1 MKNKKIKI
9 NDNLLSEV
17 LGQVMIPPS
26 IIKHLK
32 GGAVYAMGQYWDPT
46 ITQKETFTRR
56 KVIRLIRRF
65 YRTHQL
71 VVCDNMSFWTRR
83 DINVTFKRPGGK
95 YIRTYTKPYKYI
107 S

>member
-1 MKNKKIKI
+1 MKKVKI

-32 GGAVYAMGQYWDPT
+32 GGDVYAMGQY
-46 ITQKETFTRR
+46 KEIFSRR
-56 KVIRLIRRF
+56 KVIRLIRKF

-71 VVCDNMSFWTRR
+71 VVFDNMSFWTRR